1 MKALLLFLLCICL
14 QSSCH
19 AQEQQ
24 CSSDD
29 EDIAGDYLRNHSGG
43 HDAFFKIHGWRWH
56 TLAVLREVRLIEK
69 NLLSISNVTLQ
80 QLVDHTISFN
90 LKGLQ
95 QVERNLFHPWLKE
108 KISLVPHEAAR
119 LAFQHLIEYSIR
131 QQELLTQGGNAM
143 VGFGLVFSYLFYWVT
158 THIAF
163 HLV

>member
-1 MKALLLFLLCICL
+1 MKLLLLFLLCICL
-14 QSSCH
+14 QSCH
-19 AQEQQ
+19 SQEQQ

-29 EDIAGDYLRNHSGG
+29 EGIAGDYLRNHSGG
-43 HDAFFKIHGWRWH
+43 HDAFKIHGWRWH

-69 NLLSISNVTLQ
+69 NMLSISDVSLQ

-108 KISLVPHEAAR
+108 KINLLPDEAAR
-119 LAFQHLIEYSIR
+119 LAFQHLIEYNIR

-143 VGFGLVFSYLFYWVT
+143 VGFGL
-158 THIAF
+158 
-163 HLV
+163 